1 MCPSGRTLRAEV
13 TESSSLRPAFNV
25 LDADNDGKIS
35 RDDLRT
41 FYAGFSSG
49 GADEDAIKSM
59 ISVADINK
67 DGFVEYDEFERVLG
81 DRRRSPPA
89 RGGSGGEIM
98 GDVFRIMDKDGDG
111 KLSHGDLKSY
121 MEWAGFAATDEDIR
135 AMIALGGGDE
145 KGCVS
150 YDGLLKILAIDFS
163 SG

>member
-1 MCPSGRTLRAEV
+1 MCPSGTSLRAEV

-25 LDADNDGKIS
+25 LDADRDGKIS

-67 DGFVEYDEFERVLG
+67 DGFVEYDEFQRVLG
-81 DRRRSPPA
+81 ARRRSPQA
-89 RGGSGGEIM
+89 RGGSGEIM

-121 MEWAGFAATDEDIR
+121 MEWAGFAASDEDIR
-135 AMIALGGGDE
+135 AMIALAGGDE
-145 KGCVS
+145 KGGVS

-163 SG
+163 S